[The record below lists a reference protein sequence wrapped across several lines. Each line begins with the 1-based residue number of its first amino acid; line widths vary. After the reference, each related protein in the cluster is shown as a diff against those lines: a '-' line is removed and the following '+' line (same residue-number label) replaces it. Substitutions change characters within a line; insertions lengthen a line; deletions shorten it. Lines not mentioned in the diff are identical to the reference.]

1 MARAAPP
8 AEAEAEPEAD
18 RLEGFPHPRETPR
31 LFGHEAAERALAE
44 AFASGRMHHAWL
56 ITGRAGIGKATLAY
70 RLARHALALPQ
81 QREAPGARL
90 DVAAEATAVRQVRAL
105 SHPGLLLLR
114 RPYDA
119 RAKRLAQSI
128 PVDEVR
134 KLKSFLALTSGEAA
148 WRVVLV
154 DAADELNL
162 NAANALLKSLE
173 EPPQRSLFLLISAE
187 PSQLLPTIRS
197 RCRRLDLGTLA
208 GEPLRAAAAA
218 ALATRGLEPPDGAAW
233 DTLERLA
240 RGSVR
245 RVLQLSASGGLAL
258 YARIERL
265 LASLP
270 RLDWQAAHALTDE
283 MGYGAPEERFETFF
297 DLFLDALAR
306 LLRARATGQGE
317 AADRALAERLIAPE
331 RLGEWAALWQAAV
344 SNKADAA
351 ELNLDRKAMLTSL
364 FAALE
369 ALASTRAP

>member
-1 MARAAPP
+1 
-8 AEAEAEPEAD
+8 
-18 RLEGFPHPRETPR
+18 
-31 LFGHEAAERALAE
+31 
-44 AFASGRMHHAWL
+44 AWL

-134 KLKSFLALTSGEAA
+134 KLQSFLALTSGEAA

-154 DAADELNL
+154 DPADELNL

-245 RVLQLSASGGLAL
+245 RVLQLSASGG
-258 YARIERL
+258 
-265 LASLP
+265 
-270 RLDWQAAHALTDE
+270 
-283 MGYGAPEERFETFF
+283 GAPFSPLERFF
-297 DLFLDALAR
+297 APPAPPAWPGP
-306 LLRARATGQGE
+306 RA
-317 AADRALAERLIAPE
+317 P
-331 RLGEWAALWQAAV
+331 
-344 SNKADAA
+344 ADA
-351 ELNLDRKAMLTSL
+351 KGC
-364 FAALE
+364 
-369 ALASTRAP
+369 